1 MLADSAQR
9 VSGGIILAPE
19 GINGSI
25 CGTPI
30 AVDKILNFIQED
42 DRLKGLRMIQ
52 SPVTPED
59 EAIHHGH
66 TSHSPVGAGEDAP
79 FRWDH
84 VRVKLKKE
92 VSFAVH
98 GSCRLATRVTGC
110 LMMEQSSLVCSLVV
124 LQIVTFGDPGVMPTK
139 VVGKYVK
146 PKDWNDLISDPATV
160 SVSSISDTPLSYQLS
175 LHC

>member
-1 MLADSAQR
+1 MLFIYQCFCKSGLSHCWLADAVQR

-19 GINGSI
+19 GINGSL
-25 CGTPI
+25 CGIPE
-30 AVDKILNFIQED
+30 AVEKVLNFIQAD
-42 DRLKGLRMIQ
+42 NRLKGLRMIQ

-92 VSFAVH
+92 VGLF
-98 GSCRLATRVTGC
+98 GFIGL
-110 LMMEQSSLVCSLVV
+110 LVV
-124 LQIVTFGDPGVMPTK
+124 WLNNK
-139 VVGKYVK
+139 VFT
-146 PKDWNDLISDPATV
+146 I
-160 SVSSISDTPLSYQLS
+160 
-175 LHC
+175 

>member
-1 MLADSAQR
+1 MMGLPLHLISRFYKLGLSHGLLADFAQR

-25 CGTPI
+25 CGTP
-30 AVDKILNFIQED
+30 AAMDKVLNFIQED
-42 DRLKGLRMIQ
+42 KRLNGLRMIQ

-66 TSHSPVGAGEDAP
+66 TSQSPVGAGDDAP

-92 VSFAVH
+92 VSFAYIVIW
-98 GSCRLATRVTGC
+98 LASRIARN
-110 LMMEQSSLVCSLVV
+110 SS
-124 LQIVTFGDPGVMPTK
+124 
-139 VVGKYVK
+139 
-146 PKDWNDLISDPATV
+146 AT
-160 SVSSISDTPLSYQLS
+160 LQLS
-175 LHC
+175 LPFQTFCR

>member
-1 MLADSAQR
+1 MMKLPITALYYISFLQNWAHSLLADSSQH

-25 CGTPI
+25 CGTPV
-30 AVDKILNFIQED
+30 AVDKVLNFIQED

-59 EAIHHGH
+59 EALHHGH

-92 VSFAVH
+92 VNLPTWF
-98 GSCRLATRVTGC
+98 L
-110 LMMEQSSLVCSLVV
+110 LVGYCSDR
-124 LQIVTFGDPGVMPTK
+124 IF
-139 VVGKYVK
+139 
-146 PKDWNDLISDPATV
+146 NDETV
-160 SVSSISDTPLSYQLS
+160 QLS
-175 LHC
+175 PAPWPFADSDFWRPRCNAN

>member
-1 MLADSAQR
+1 MKLPITALYYISFLQNCAHSLLADSSQR

-25 CGTPI
+25 CGTPV

-59 EAIHHGH
+59 ETIHHGH

-92 VSFAVH
+92 VS
-98 GSCRLATRVTGC
+98 LP
-110 LMMEQSSLVCSLVV
+110 MLV
-124 LQIVTFGDPGVMPTK
+124 G
-139 VVGKYVK
+139 
-146 PKDWNDLISDPATV
+146 
-160 SVSSISDTPLSYQLS
+160 
-175 LHC
+175 

>member
-1 MLADSAQR
+1 MLADSSQR

-25 CGTPI
+25 CGTPV

-42 DRLKGLRMIQ
+42 GRLKGLRMIQ

-92 VSFAVH
+92 VSLPTWF
-98 GSCRLATRVTGC
+98 L
-110 LMMEQSSLVCSLVV
+110 LVGHW
-124 LQIVTFGDPGVMPTK
+124 IF
-139 VVGKYVK
+139 
-146 PKDWNDLISDPATV
+146 NDETV
-160 SVSSISDTPLSYQLS
+160 QLS
-175 LHC
+175 LLLAHFVDSDVWRPRCYAN

>member
-1 MLADSAQR
+1 MWLLNVSNDAHIHIISSFYKLSSHGLLADSAQP

-25 CGTPI
+25 GGTPS
-30 AVDKILNFIQED
+30 AVDKVLNFIQED
-42 DRLKGLRMIQ
+42 DCLKGLRMIQ

-66 TSHSPVGAGEDAP
+66 TSQSPLGAGDDAP

-92 VSFAVH
+92 VSFAY
-98 GSCRLATRVTGC
+98 TG
-110 LMMEQSSLVCSLVV
+110 
-124 LQIVTFGDPGVMPTK
+124 
-139 VVGKYVK
+139 
-146 PKDWNDLISDPATV
+146 
-160 SVSSISDTPLSYQLS
+160 
-175 LHC
+175 

>member
-1 MLADSAQR
+1 MAKGKLTLNFPYISYLVSTKLGSHGLLVDSAQR

-25 CGTPI
+25 CGTPA
-30 AVDKILNFIQED
+30 AVDKVLNFIQED
-42 DRLKGLRMIQ
+42 NRLKGLRMIQ

-66 TSHSPVGAGEDAP
+66 TCQSPVGAGDDAP

-92 VSFAVH
+92 VSFAY
-98 GSCRLATRVTGC
+98 
-110 LMMEQSSLVCSLVV
+110 
-124 LQIVTFGDPGVMPTK
+124 IVIG
-139 VVGKYVK
+139 
-146 PKDWNDLISDPATV
+146 
-160 SVSSISDTPLSYQLS
+160 
-175 LHC
+175 

>member
-1 MLADSAQR
+1 MLADFAQH

-25 CGTPI
+25 CGTPA
-30 AVDKILNFIQED
+30 AVDNVLNFIQED
-42 DRLKGLRMIQ
+42 ERLKGLRMIQ

-66 TSHSPVGAGEDAP
+66 TSQSPVGAGDDAP

-92 VSFAVH
+92 VSFAY
-98 GSCRLATRVTGC
+98 LAIWLTSWATTRNSSA
-110 LMMEQSSLVCSLVV
+110 SSL
-124 LQIVTFGDPGVMPTK
+124 
-139 VVGKYVK
+139 
-146 PKDWNDLISDPATV
+146 
-160 SVSSISDTPLSYQLS
+160 
-175 LHC
+175 LHLFEHFADCNIWRPWCDAN

>member
-1 MLADSAQR
+1 MKAYLSRCSALTGLADRFQR

-25 CGTPI
+25 CGTPESVEKVL
-30 AVDKILNFIQED
+30 AFIQSDE
-42 DRLKGLRMIQ
+42 RLKGLRMIE

-66 TSHSPVGAGEDAP
+66 TSQSPLGAGEDAP

-92 VSFAVH
+92 V
-98 GSCRLATRVTGC
+98 L
-110 LMMEQSSLVCSLVV
+110 LVEFKGTLLCS
-124 LQIVTFGDPGVMPTK
+124 
-139 VVGKYVK
+139 
-146 PKDWNDLISDPATV
+146 
-160 SVSSISDTPLSYQLS
+160 
-175 LHC
+175 